1 MFYNDY
7 GATFISV
14 LVQNLDINLKI
25 YFEKLKEKK
34 ILNPEACWPGNSFS
48 MEGISPYFYPF

>member
-34 ILNPEACWPGNSFS
+34 ILNPEASLLAR
-48 MEGISPYFYPF
+48 

>member
-34 ILNPEACWPGNSFS
+34 ILNPEGNSFS